1 MKHTMMMDILLLAC
15 VSVQAQDKT
24 PQHEVAISYGYP
36 TIAFAPRNTV
46 GVCGDFAETWYC
58 NEREFGPMSLEYYY
72 RLSPLLG
79 VGGFFTLI
87 NIKQDIEE
95 KDGKVI
101 GDYTERYYSIMPSI
115 KVSWLR
121 GEYIALYS
129 KAALGICLNPE
140 TTKGADSQGVKVDRT
155 EHHVGPMYHLTL
167 LGLEVGGRLRVF
179 GEFGFGV
186 KGVYSL
192 GLRYQ
197 F

>member
-1 MKHTMMMDILLLAC
+1 
-15 VSVQAQDKT
+15 
-24 PQHEVAISYGYP
+24 
-36 TIAFAPRNTV
+36 
-46 GVCGDFAETWYC
+46 
-58 NEREFGPMSLEYYY
+58 MSLEYYY
-72 RLSPLLG
+72 RLSSLIG

-95 KDGKVI
+95 YDGKII

-129 KAALGICLNPE
+129 KAALGICLHPE
-140 TTKGADSQGVKVDRT
+140 TTKGTDSQGVKVDYT
-155 EHHVGPMYHLTL
+155 KHNVGPMYHLTL
-167 LGLEVGGRLRVF
+167 LGLEVGGRLRAF

>member
-1 MKHTMMMDILLLAC
+1 MKQTILGVLLLAC
-15 VSVQAQDKT
+15 LSVQAQKKT
-24 PQHEVAISYGYP
+24 PQHEIAFSIGYP
-36 TIAFAPRNTV
+36 TIAFAPRNIV
-46 GVCGDFAETWYC
+46 GVCDDFEDTWYC
-58 NEREFGPMSLEYYY
+58 NERKFGPMSLEYYY
-72 RLSPLLG
+72 RLSPLIG

-129 KAALGICLNPE
+129 KAALGICLHPE
-140 TTKGADSQGVKVDRT
+140 TTKGVDSKGVKVDYT
-155 EHHVGPMYHLTL
+155 EHKVGPMYHLTL
-167 LGLEVGGRLRVF
+167 LGLEVGSRLRAF